1 MMMSKLNKVLR
12 NKYFISFAFFLV
24 WMVFFDPK
32 DWNSIIEKKEKLKD
46 LQKSENNLSQQIVQ
60 TRIELSQLRTS
71 AQTIERYAREKYL
84 MKKDNEDIFIIN
96 P

>member
-1 MMMSKLNKVLR
+1 MNNRLNSTLK

-24 WMVFFDPK
+24 WMIFFDPK
-32 DWNSIIEKKEKLKD
+32 DWNSIVEKKEKLKA
-46 LQKSENNLSQQIVQ
+46 LEKSEFNLSQQIVQ
-60 TRIELSQLRTS
+60 TKIELSQLKTS